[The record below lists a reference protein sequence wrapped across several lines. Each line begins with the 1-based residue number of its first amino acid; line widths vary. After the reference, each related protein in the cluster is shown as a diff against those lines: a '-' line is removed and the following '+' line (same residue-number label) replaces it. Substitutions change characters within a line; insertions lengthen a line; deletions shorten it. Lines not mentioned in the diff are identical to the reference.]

1 MLYIFIH
8 LYFMNLSY
16 KYRTPQQKEVI
27 HSFQDY
33 LSQAFSIYLLTYRHQ
48 TSLIY

>member
-8 LYFMNLSY
+8 LYFINLSY
-16 KYRTPQQKEVI
+16 KYRTPQKEVI